1 MSLRK
6 RCCALL
12 LLLAALLCACS
23 SVPSAQAY
31 SLTVWYA
38 SDGDPLAP
46 CLERLAE
53 TYNAAREKGSLPVTL
68 RGFADEDA
76 LVRALENG
84 AVPDLLL
91 CSHAL
96 AFTLYERGLL
106 RDPGV
111 AVEGYPVWL
120 TERSGSVGRGYY
132 PLGFDLP
139 LLCAPEGTDTTLPAL
154 LDEASAFGRATGRPS
169 CGVDAFA
176 PLFYQTLLDAG
187 VEFTA
192 DPDRDLFEISY
203 VNLYNALTAAVFDR
217 GLTADTEQQLPCRL
231 ERASALRGR
240 DLTGC
245 ALHPL
250 STGALLAE
258 GRGLAVTSREPRSQR
273 DLPRFLRWLLTPER
287 LSAAALEAGLVP
299 AVPHGAKGSDPLE
312 TALIELCGRELH
324 LPDGESQYYVNHS
337 AFESAFRAALELLH

>member
-12 LLLAALLCACS
+12 LLLLALLCACS
-23 SVPSAQAY
+23 SGKSAESY

-46 CLERLAE
+46 CLEQLAE

-76 LVRALENG
+76 LARALNNG
-84 AVPDLLL
+84 AMPDLLL

-96 AFTLYERGLL
+96 AFTLYEHGLL
-106 RDPGV
+106 LSPGV
-111 AVEGYPVWL
+111 TVEGYPAWL
-120 TERSGSVGRGYY
+120 TERSGCVGRGFY

-139 LLCAPEGTDTTLPAL
+139 LLCTPEGTDLTLPAL
-154 LDEASAFGRATGRPS
+154 LDESSALGRAAGRPYI
-169 CGVDAFA
+169 GVDAFA

-187 VEFTA
+187 IEFTA
-192 DPDRDLFEISY
+192 DPDRDQFDECY

-217 GLTADTEQQLPCRL
+217 GLTMDTEQDLPCRL

-287 LSAAALEAGLVP
+287 LSAAAQTSGLIP
-299 AVPHGAKGSDPLE
+299 AVPVVADGSDPLAAAL
-312 TALIELCGRELH
+312 TALSGRELH
-324 LPDGESQYYVNHS
+324 LPDGESQYYANRS
-337 AFESAFRAALELLH
+337 AFEAAFRSALELLH